1 MQVVDW
7 IALVEALAPPE
18 LAESW
23 DRVGLLLGRPDQPAD
38 RALIA
43 LSVTPDV
50 VDQAVVAGAGLII
63 AHHPIL
69 FEPLT
74 AIRTDTAAGE
84 TLRRLLAGEIAV
96 YAAHTNLDNAPGG
109 LNDWLAEALG
119 LAVTGPL
126 AAHAVGG
133 GAGTGRVGRFEPA
146 LPWGALVSRVRQTLG
161 LPKAGALRLVGE
173 APPMVTRAAVWGG
186 SGQEAIALA
195 HRAGAEVLVT
205 GDLKYHAALAASELG
220 LAVIDAGHFGT
231 ERPVLDRL
239 AAYLRDRA
247 EGGEVLCAKENDP
260 FAAL

>member
-1 MQVVDW
+1 MRVADW
-7 IALVEALAPPE
+7 IESVEALAPRE

-23 DRVGLLLGRPDQPAD
+23 DRVGLLLGRPDQAAE
-38 RALIA
+38 RVLIA

-50 VDQAVVAGAGLII
+50 VDQAVTAGAGLII

-84 TLRRLLAGEIAV
+84 TLRRLLTAGIAV

-119 LAVTGPL
+119 LSVTGPL
-126 AAHAVGG
+126 ASHPVRR

-146 LPWGALVSRVRQTLG
+146 LPREELLSRVRQALG
-161 LPKAGALRLVGE
+161 LHRAGSLRLIGS
-173 APPMVTRAAVWGG
+173 PPAMVARAAVWGG

-195 HRAGAEVLVT
+195 HEAGAEVLVT

-220 LAVIDAGHFGT
+220 LAVIDAGHFAT
-231 ERPVLDRL
+231 ERPLLSRL
-239 AAYLRDRA
+239 GAYLRDRA
-247 EGGEVLCAKENDP
+247 KGGEVLWAEEVDP
-260 FAAL
+260 FVSM